1 MFAQNFLTISF
12 SFWSSLHA
20 QNVPARNNIMLP
32 TTTPRK
38 TKVNSL
44 FGSSWCTS
52 ETIPVVRFAVMFMTR
67 WSVHVALSGLVQQYR
82 SKFYILRLFQK
93 LIAWLHSCS
102 FLHTVEPPIKTTR
115 KLSPFLSDQFSKTTK
130 VSSQITIFG
139 NSCKRPPLVSDQ
151 LTDKIE
157 EKMDDNVVTL
167 SHSWIVK
174 ETEISQWEVPDWLF
188 TWIKLLK
195 HRTSLSV
202 TIC

>member
-52 ETIPVVRFAVMFMTR
+52 ETIPNVRFAVMFMTK

-102 FLHTVEPPIKTTR
+102 FHHTVEPPIKTTR
-115 KLSPFLSDQFSKTTK
+115 KLSPFLSDQFSKTPE
-130 VSSQITIFG
+130 VSKSNHYSYIG
-139 NSCKRPPLVSDQ
+139 NLLCATVTVTVTTFRARSLKCSFVFTSRRKRPLD
-151 LTDKIE
+151 
-157 EKMDDNVVTL
+157 
-167 SHSWIVK
+167 
-174 ETEISQWEVPDWLF
+174 
-188 TWIKLLK
+188 
-195 HRTSLSV
+195 R
-202 TIC
+202 